1 MCLAV
6 PARVVELRS
15 DQRARVDLDGLE
27 LEIRTDLVP
36 EVAPGQYVIVHA
48 GYALTILD
56 EKAAEETL
64 RLLEEVAH
72 SSGLR
77 RENADAAG
85 SLPQP

>member
-6 PARVVELRS
+6 PAHVVELRS

-36 EVAPGQYVIVHA
+36 EVAPGQYVIVHP

-64 RLLEEVAH
+64 RLLREVFTTENTE
-72 SSGLR
+72 STE
-77 RENADAAG
+77 RETRNPRAG
-85 SLPQP
+85 